1 MNTEDII
8 TMIHNE
14 LREAEA
20 EIARTDIPDALRLM
34 NTSYQLGRIY
44 GLLELLDTEETL
56 DTFVEIH
63 DGITDRLH
71 TIMKKED
78 EIYRRLR

>member
-20 EIARTDIPDALRLM
+20 AIERTDLPDALRLM
-34 NTSYQLGRIY
+34 NTSYQMGRIY
-44 GLLELLDTEETL
+44 GLLDTINREETL
-56 DTFVEIH
+56 NTFIEVYE
-63 DGITDRLH
+63 GITDRLH

>member
-34 NTSYQLGRIY
+34 NTSYQMGRIY
-44 GLLELLDTEETL
+44 GLLDTINRDETL
-56 DTFVEIH
+56 NTFIEVYE
-63 DGITDRLH
+63 GITDRLH